1 MAARHEVSRAG
12 DWPTEGRIRRHA
24 RSGCPYSTSLDLC
37 LGLLPGPGSA
47 PLLLGLAGGAMV
59 AAAVPTGRDGWDWP
73 NHLYHLPTTSPKP
86 GNVDGIK
93 AATT

>member
-37 LGLLPGPGSA
+37 LSLLPGPGLA
-47 PLLLGLAGGAMV
+47 PLGLAGGTMGARRRF
-59 AAAVPTGRDGWDWP
+59 PRGRDGWDWP
-73 NHLYHLPTTSPKP
+73 GRP
-86 GNVDGIK
+86 GDRGAK
-93 AATT
+93 SSWRP